1 MTTRLI
7 ILCLTT
13 LLAMACDSQKSR
25 EDEKIMLDK
34 TLEEIMALSTSVP
47 CTTASICRWVGLGS
61 KPCGGPQSYLLY
73 PSSVDTILLLDKV
86 SKYNAAQ
93 SAFNKKW
100 SLISD
105 CSVVSPPDS
114 AACVKGKC
122 VAYPN

>member
-1 MTTRLI
+1 MTVRLI
-7 ILCLTT
+7 IIGLVV
-13 LLAMACDSQKSR
+13 LLAGACDSQKSR
-25 EDEKIMLDK
+25 EDEKVMLDK
-34 TLEEIMALSTSVP
+34 TLEEIIALSTSAP
-47 CTTASICRWVGLGS
+47 CTTASTCRWVGLGS

-73 PSSVDTILLLDKV
+73 PSSVDTVLLLDKV

-93 SAFNKKW
+93 SEFNKKW

-114 AACVKGKC
+114 VACVKGKC